1 MHGPPQ
7 NHIRNHPKPPET
19 NHPLTCRDLWAPPQW
34 AFNFPETWQNA
45 SLGKT
50 LVWQDA
56 STFLFVFAPT
66 GSPLSFGLFY
76 KFIKYIYK
84 NSMLNKYS
92 SILLGCH
99 IHRIFVHYLYI
110 YFWFFSFG
118 SWAFYKFIKIFT
130 RISGSI
136 NINSIVQLS
145 ICTI

>member
-56 STFLFVFAPT
+56 STFLFVFGPT
-66 GSPLSFGLFY
+66 GSPLSFGLFNELLSLAKHFVIY
-76 KFIKYIYK
+76 LIK
-84 NSMLNKYS
+84 L
-92 SILLGCH
+92 
-99 IHRIFVHYLYI
+99 
-110 YFWFFSFG
+110 FSLF
-118 SWAFYKFIKIFT
+118 SAPLETKVSASCF
-130 RISGSI
+130 
-136 NINSIVQLS
+136 
-145 ICTI
+145 